1 MQNENE
7 NVPCCMYCGI
17 NSDQAY
23 NAKIILVHLDD
34 LMMLSVCDRCDW
46 LLEYENIM
54 NTNVYREFRRTICVR
69 KLMTQKKRH
78 LYSIFKEYTGK
89 DDLFIEL
96 GKYKEITKLEMIY
109 LIADTGT
116 IINFCDFLD
125 NNYPD

>member
-7 NVPCCMYCGI
+7 NVPCMYCGI

-34 LMMLSVCDRCDW
+34 LMLSVCDRCDW